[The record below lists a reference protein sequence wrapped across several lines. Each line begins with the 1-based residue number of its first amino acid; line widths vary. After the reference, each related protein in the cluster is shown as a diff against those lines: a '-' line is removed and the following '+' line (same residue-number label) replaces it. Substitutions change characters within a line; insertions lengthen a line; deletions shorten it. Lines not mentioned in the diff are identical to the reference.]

1 MRPSAAA
8 ALLAS
13 VMLAGC
19 SSVRVAPSGS
29 SEGVEARPED
39 CQVEFL
45 EEPPARPYDELGELS
60 RIVTLVGPKGPL
72 EALRPEACALG
83 ADAVIVTRKFVTDD
97 HGHVLV
103 AGIAIKYTG
112 PEPAPSPVPTPVV
125 L

>member
-1 MRPSAAA
+1 MRPSHAA

-13 VMLAGC
+13 IALVGC
-19 SSVRVAPSGS
+19 SSVPVSPSS
-29 SEGVEARPED
+29 SGARAEPRPED
-39 CQVEFL
+39 CPIEFL
-45 EEPPARPYDELGELS
+45 EGPPARPYEELGELS
-60 RIVTLVGPKGPL
+60 QIVTLVGPNGPL

-103 AGIAIKYTG
+103 AGIAIQYTG
-112 PEPAPSPVPTPVV
+112 PVPSPSSPVPVT

>member
-13 VMLAGC
+13 VALAGC
-19 SSVRVAPSGS
+19 GSVRVSPSSAGAR
-29 SEGVEARPED
+29 VEPRPED
-39 CQVEFL
+39 CVVEFL
-45 EEPPARPYDELGELS
+45 EGPPGRPYDELGELS
-60 RIVTLVGPKGPL
+60 TVVTLVGAEGPL
-72 EALRPEACALG
+72 EALRPGACALG

-103 AGIAIKYTG
+103 AGIAIQYTG
-112 PEPAPSPVPTPVV
+112 PVPSPSPPETIT

>member
-1 MRPSAAA
+1 MRPNAAA
-8 ALLAS
+8 ALLATLA
-13 VMLAGC
+13 LAGC
-19 SSVRVAPSGS
+19 GSVRVSPSSAGAKA
-29 SEGVEARPED
+29 EPRPED

-45 EEPPARPYDELGELS
+45 EEQPGRPYDELGDLS
-60 RIVTLVGPKGPL
+60 TVVTLVGADGPL
-72 EALRPEACALG
+72 EALRPGACALG

-103 AGIAIKYTG
+103 AGIAIKFTG